1 MAQSGSGGGCGGAE
15 SLAAAHA
22 GELAGL
28 RPNGGPELGLAQFWA
43 WESKGAGF
51 WRRGD
56 SAKGMLGGETARRT
70 DDERLRT
77 RGGEREREKGRRALS
92 PRCRAPVVAVCVE
105 EMAERWIGSGTELDK
120 L

>member
-1 MAQSGSGGGCGGAE
+1 MAQSGSGRGGGGAE

-51 WRRGD
+51 
-56 SAKGMLGGETARRT
+56 
-70 DDERLRT
+70 
-77 RGGEREREKGRRALS
+77 
-92 PRCRAPVVAVCVE
+92 
-105 EMAERWIGSGTELDK
+105 
-120 L
+120 